1 MSIENGPNLFNQ
13 EEKDPEKIE
22 NDSSAEGSYWQM
34 FKDKLSALLAEKK
47 TTSGPSVNISMF
59 FAEHVSAED
68 IHGLDEQFS
77 SADLFIP
84 EVVDWTPEQLRQFN
98 EVSSGKREPS
108 DIAGDQ
114 DGFLGGQLQMI
125 YRSHKPI
132 VFVDLPHGHPLIERY
147 DHLAGQGLPMEKT
160 FSETLQKTRDQI
172 AEFSSINQEREDYI
186 LSRVAP
192 AVREVIEKNSVFRD
206 KDQLSVLML
215 MGAAH
220 STFYRDVKKAH
231 ENTARTFADSFH
243 VFSHYSEG
251 VRRVSLG
258 KEIDDRLAGSIW
270 LGILLER
277 AIDYELAYVTDNSQK
292 KTLLSRKIL
301 SEFTL
306 EEIEDVYNGC
316 RTSGK
321 GEYHLIVRNK
331 LKEKNIVI
339 PKTEEEI
346 ESYLNSPKNGV

>member
-1 MSIENGPNLFNQ
+1 MGFESGPNLFSQ

-22 NDSSAEGSYWQM
+22 NGSSAEGSYWQM

-47 TTSGPSVNISMF
+47 TTRGPNINISMF
-59 FAEHVSAED
+59 FADHVSAED
-68 IHGLDEQFS
+68 IRGLEKQFS

-108 DIAGDQ
+108 DIASDQ
-114 DGFLGGQLQMI
+114 DSFLGGQLQMI

-132 VFVDLPHGHPLIERY
+132 VFVDLPRGHPLIERY
-147 DHLAGQGLPMEKT
+147 DRLAGQGLPMGET
-160 FSETLQKTRDQI
+160 FLETLQKTKGQI
-172 AEFSSINQEREDYI
+172 AEFSSINQEREQYI

-192 AVREVIEKNSVFRD
+192 AVTEAIEKKPAFRD
-206 KDQLSVLML
+206 KNQLNVLMF

-231 ENTARTFADSFH
+231 GNTSRTFVDSLH

-277 AIDYELAYVTDNSQK
+277 AIDYELAYTTDNSQK
-292 KTLLSRKIL
+292 KTLLRRKIL

-316 RTSGK
+316 RTAEK
-321 GEYHLIVRNK
+321 GEYHLIIRNK
-331 LKEKNIVI
+331 LKEKNIVF
-339 PKTEEEI
+339 PKTEEEL